1 MYMRTHSFPLIL
13 RWPPGAPP
21 RCGSVGACVRAL
33 TPDRASDA
41 PLVGPSPAFENII
54 RSPFCRLFVSAVV
67 RGSAPSRVAIGLTSR
82 WQKCSGGAALVRGWT
97 LNRGVGQMPPSRSAL
112 TESMRIDTLMPTY
125 YWPAHALQ
133 LSLPNSPRP
142 VSAAPLSPSTVVFV
156 VVIGVVAACTMSMR
170 ATSSTR

>member
-1 MYMRTHSFPLIL
+1 MGPTSTSLVHSVCSVYSVELPTLCLCEHVHEDALIPAHPPLAA
-13 RWPPGAPP
+13 RRPPSMGL
-21 RCGSVGACVRAL
+21 CWCVRAC
-33 TPDRASDA
+33 PHARQGERCP

-125 YWPAHALQ
+125 
-133 LSLPNSPRP
+133 
-142 VSAAPLSPSTVVFV
+142 
-156 VVIGVVAACTMSMR
+156 
-170 ATSSTR
+170 